1 MLVLSIIG
9 IIVGLF
15 FVYGIVIYV
24 NEYTLKKYDYE
35 YFDLVTYGISAAGYV
50 LIFYGNSWYQSALV
64 EDKDILNGILVMG
77 IGVALIL
84 AVIYKN
90 FKHTPAKLSIFVTP
104 LQQLLYAVF
113 AVFGFLAVIFAIG
126 YFAQTKPV
134 FDIGRKW

>member
-9 IIVGLF
+9 IIVGIIL
-15 FVYGIVIYV
+15 VYGIVIHV

-50 LIFYGNSWYQSALV
+50 LIFYGNGWYQSALAA
-64 EDKDILNGILVMG
+64 DKDILNGILVMG

-84 AVIYKN
+84 VVIYMN
-90 FKHTPAKLSIFVTP
+90 FKNTPAKLSILVTP
-104 LQQLLYAVF
+104 LQQLFYAVF

-126 YFAQTKPV
+126 YVAQTKPV
-134 FDIGRKW
+134 FDISKKW